1 MKHMAAKEFR
11 HRPDVIDGWEVRVT
25 SYVIAGA
32 WCCRVDNVSPG
43 ATVARARA
51 ESRDQAET
59 EAIER
64 ARQRLRTTRIV

>member
-1 MKHMAAKEFR
+1 MAAKEFR

-25 SYVIAGA
+25 SYVIGDT

-51 ESRDQAET
+51 ATRDDAEA

-64 ARQRLRTTRIV
+64 ARQRLRTTQIV